1 MSDSEIKVFKNLID
15 KSKETFCLA
24 PWINFAIHTDNTYRI
39 CCNMKNVKKIYLDED
54 SNLESIINNEY
65 VTNIRRK
72 MLNNEYV
79 SECENCYISELFKK
93 KSSRIEYNEN
103 DIELKKQILFKKKE
117 TIKLK
122 DISIVDFRFNNK
134 CNFACK
140 TCNSEHSS
148 RWEKALNKKQI
159 KKDESIEKKIIEN
172 LKNNKIDPKLFYFAG
187 GEPLINDFH
196 WEAIDFLIENKRFDV
211 SIFYNTNLSVLK
223 YKNNDFIEKLK
234 NFKNVLVSAS
244 CDSLYR
250 KGEYIRY
257 GFKHQ
262 NFINNINELKKNNFK
277 YSITTVVS
285 FLNLIYLNDF
295 LNDLIDNNINQDISF
310 IIAIHNNSN
319 DFFNMPQNLFDKII
333 LEINKAINNPRI
345 NNENKF
351 FFKNLNNELIK
362 KHFFDEKKFKKILFD
377 LNKIDTLF
385 NKLSFKD
392 SLPELYDLIKN
403 HL

>member
-1 MSDSEIKVFKNLID
+1 MN
-15 KSKETFCLA
+15 
-24 PWINFAIHTDNTYRI
+24 
-39 CCNMKNVKKIYLDED
+39 
-54 SNLESIINNEY
+54 
-65 VTNIRRK
+65 
-72 MLNNEYV
+72 
-79 SECENCYISELFKK
+79 
-93 KSSRIEYNEN
+93 
-103 DIELKKQILFKKKE
+103 
-117 TIKLK
+117 
-122 DISIVDFRFNNK
+122 
-134 CNFACK
+134 
-140 TCNSEHSS
+140 
-148 RWEKALNKKQI
+148 
-159 KKDESIEKKIIEN
+159 
-172 LKNNKIDPKLFYFAG
+172 
-187 GEPLINDFH
+187 
-196 WEAIDFLIENKRFDV
+196 
-211 SIFYNTNLSVLK
+211 
-223 YKNNDFIEKLK
+223 YKGNDFIEKLK
-234 NFKNVLVSAS
+234 HFNTIGLSVS
-244 CDSLYR
+244 CDSLYL
-250 KGEYIRY
+250 KGEYIRT